1 MFRWLRDHYTVIT
14 VVSGAILIVVG
25 VLIYRHEMTRL
36 AADLRNLMS
45 SLGLDPVVRWIEQSN
60 G

>member
-1 MFRWLRDHYTVIT
+1 VIT

-36 AADLRNLMS
+36 AADLRNFMS